1 MAFLDLPPYSLEMVQ
16 ETWTGNGGRT
26 QEFSLIHSG
35 SSPSFRGAGDDTWL
49 CSGIC
54 TELPMQASVQTLSV
68 CRKHTQPFSC
78 ESQKNL
84 HAQYLSP
91 HSLRPVL
98 FSPPPTHFPFSPSHF
113 SLVSLPSSRATP
125 ISVLCPR
132 QRSGWRWATGQE
144 HWKEKLVYLC
154 SRGKG
159 GITLLFISYKQKLIK
174 EGINY
179 SNIPA

>member
-16 ETWTGNGGRT
+16 ETWTGNVGRT

-54 TELPMQASVQTLSV
+54 AELPMQASVQTLSV

-98 FSPPPTHFPFSPSHF
+98 FSPPPTHFPYSPTTFLWSPF
-113 SLVSLPSSRATP
+113 PLPGQLLSLSSALGKEVDGGELQGRSTEKRNLS
-125 ISVLCPR
+125 ISV
-132 QRSGWRWATGQE
+132 A
-144 HWKEKLVYLC
+144 
-154 SRGKG
+154 G
-159 GITLLFISYKQKLIK
+159 GREELPF
-174 EGINY
+174 Y
-179 SNIPA
+179 SFPTNKN